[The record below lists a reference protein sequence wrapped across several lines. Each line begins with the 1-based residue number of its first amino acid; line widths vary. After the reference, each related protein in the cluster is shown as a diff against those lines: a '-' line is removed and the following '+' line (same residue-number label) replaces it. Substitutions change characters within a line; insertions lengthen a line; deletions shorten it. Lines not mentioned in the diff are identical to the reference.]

1 MTAPRPSVDVRS
13 SIVETF
19 RRDLVGPA
27 PQDADLARERLSEN
41 PSRWY
46 LTGFLAPADDP
57 LAQNRAGGAE
67 DDPSIQEEME
77 TDVGEPDD
85 AGAGGA
91 AGDAE
96 APEAPNTKRRFLPSS
111 LGLTVLLPPDVKEIE
126 AHISWG
132 DYRTEPPLPEDILL
146 PDEGS
151 EKDEEGKPKKKQRPL
166 VDWVRTPRQQIVRVS
181 VPEGRGDQ
189 IVVPESAAPQRPGGG
204 LVLETHARLFTYA
217 TPNGNVEVR
226 ALTVFLVNRRS
237 AVHRFYADVSF
248 VFQARLE
255 LTCTQGFR
263 PRRDLSG
270 YNSND
275 FDLRVADLHYRDVC
289 EWAVGRNAAAGW
301 EDEEEHAE
309 RVTRVWTDPLPQAE
323 VERVAPNEDV
333 DLKSRVVFGMEAL
346 AERAS
351 GGGTG
356 LNDAV
361 SALPV
366 LYAAWI
372 EAERKKIGE
381 LAVRRRETAERL
393 IADMEAAR
401 QRILDGIEILSR
413 NEIARNAFRF
423 MNLAVATAARRRN
436 AGATGD
442 PAAQP
447 APEWRPFQLAFILLN
462 IAGLSDRKHADRE
475 TADLLFFPTGGGK
488 TEAYLGLAAFVIALR
503 RLIGSGVLGAGVAV
517 IMRYTLRL
525 LTLDQLARA
534 AGVVCALELMRT
546 NPKNVD
552 EKGRHLLGDWP
563 IEIGL
568 WVGSDASPNRL
579 GGKGDAD
586 QTTAVGRVRRYRTGQ
601 DRRAPAPLKAC
612 PWCGT
617 PFTPQSFACV
627 PNDLAPINMEIR
639 CVNTACDFTRGR
651 PLPILTVDQP
661 IYRRLPAFLIAT
673 VDKFA
678 SLPWVGETGAFFG
691 HVDRFQEGV
700 GFYGPAEPRQ
710 GRKLDNNWSLD
721 PPDLIIQDE
730 LHLIAGPLG
739 TVAALYEAAIDQ
751 LASRRVGEKR
761 VRPKVIASTATVRR
775 ASDQIAALFD
785 RPRTS
790 IFPPPGIDRT
800 DSFFARTVPSSQDP
814 ARLYLGIA
822 AQGRGPKLVFLRAL
836 TTLLAAAKAEFDA
849 QAATSQP
856 GRNPADPYMTGLC
869 YFNALRELGGARRI
883 VEDEVRDRAA
893 RYGTQRR
900 RVDPKDSPFA
910 DRIIKEPMEIT
921 SRVSTDDVARAKQRL
936 DFVFGRDSDPVDVA
950 LATNM
955 ISVGLDILRLGL
967 MVVQGQPKTAAE
979 YIQATSRIGR
989 DQNRPG
995 LVVVVLNL
1003 HKPRDRTHFEQFGQF
1018 HRSFYRAVEATS
1030 VTPWAARAL
1039 DRALAAI
1046 VVAAARHIDPS
1057 LTPDTAAKELKNQG
1071 ATRAAVRDAI
1081 VSRAPPNAVPGGRA
1095 TLAALVDGLLDAWIE
1110 TADEQS
1116 EGGNVFGYAD
1126 KRSPHRLLHM
1136 PLAPEIPNLSA
1147 AHQRFVAGRSM
1158 RDVEPS
1164 VALNPRDPKGE
1175 RIANAD
1181 DLA

>member
-1 MTAPRPSVDVRS
+1 MTTPRQSVDVRS
-13 SIVETF
+13 SIVNTF
-19 RRDLVGPA
+19 RRDLVGPG
-27 PQDADLARERLSEN
+27 PQDVDLERERLNEN

-46 LTGFLAPADDP
+46 LIGFLAPADDP
-57 LAQNRAGGAE
+57 LAQKGARGAE
-67 DDPSIQEEME
+67 DDPSTQEEME
-77 TDVGEPDD
+77 TDVEEPDD
-85 AGAGGA
+85 LGAGGA
-91 AGDAE
+91 AGDTE
-96 APEAPNTKRRFLPSS
+96 PPDAPTTKRRFLPSS
-111 LGLTVLLPPDVKEIE
+111 IGLTVLLPPDVKEIE
-126 AHISWG
+126 ARICWG
-132 DYRTEPPLPEDILL
+132 DYQTEPPLPEITLL
-146 PDEGS
+146 PAEADDKGE
-151 EKDEEGKPKKKQRPL
+151 DGKPKKKRPL
-166 VDWVRTPRQQIVRVS
+166 VDWVRTPRQESVRVV

-189 IVVPESAAPQRPGGG
+189 IVVPESAAPQRSGGG
-204 LVLETHARLFTYA
+204 LVLETHARLFTYP
-217 TPNGNVEVR
+217 TPSGNEQVR

-255 LTCTQGFR
+255 LTCTHGFR

-270 YNSND
+270 YNSGD
-275 FDLRVADLHYRDVC
+275 LDLRVADLHYRDVC
-289 EWAVGRNAAAGW
+289 EWAVGRNAAADW
-301 EDEEEHAE
+301 DAEEELAE

-323 VERVAPNEDV
+323 VERIAPNEDV

-346 AERAS
+346 AERTS
-351 GGGTG
+351 GDGTR
-356 LNDAV
+356 LNDAL
-361 SALPV
+361 SGLPA
-366 LYAAWI
+366 LYATWI
-372 EAERKKIGE
+372 DVERNKIGG

-413 NEIARNAFRF
+413 NEIARHAFRF
-423 MNLAVATAARRRN
+423 MNLAVASAARRRN

-442 PAAQP
+442 PTAQP

-475 TADLLFFPTGGGK
+475 IADLLFFPTGGGK
-488 TEAYLGLAAFVIALR
+488 TEAYLGLAAFVIAHR
-503 RLIGSGVLGAGVAV
+503 RLIGPGLLGAGVAV

-525 LTLDQLARA
+525 LTLDQLGRA

-546 NPKNVD
+546 DPKNVD
-552 EKGRHLLGDWP
+552 QKGRSLLGDWP

-568 WVGSDASPNRL
+568 WVGSDASSNRL

-586 QTTAVGRVRRYRTGQ
+586 QTTAVGRVRRYRTGR
-601 DRRAPAPLKAC
+601 DKRAPAPIKAC

-617 PFTPQSFACV
+617 AFTAQSFACV

-651 PLPILTVDQP
+651 PLPILTVDEP

-739 TVAALYEAAIDQ
+739 TVAGLYETAIDQ
-751 LASRRVGEKR
+751 LASRRIGEKR
-761 VRPKVIASTATVRR
+761 VRPKVVASTATVRR

-800 DSFFARTVPSSQDP
+800 DSFFARTVSSSQEP

-836 TTLLAAAKAEFDA
+836 TTLLATAKAEFDA

-856 GRNPADPYMTGLC
+856 GKNSADPYMTALC

-936 DFVFGRDSDPVDVA
+936 DFVFGRDPDPVDVA

-989 DQNRPG
+989 DHNRPG

-1039 DRALAAI
+1039 DRALAAV

-1057 LTPDTAAKELKNQG
+1057 LTPDTAVKELKNQS
-1071 ATRAAVRDAI
+1071 ATRTAVRNAI
-1081 VSRAPPNAVPGGRA
+1081 VSRAPPNAVPGGSA
-1095 TLAALVDGLLDAWIE
+1095 ALAALVDGLLDAWIE

-1116 EGGNVFGYAD
+1116 QGGNVFGYAER
-1126 KRSPHRLLHM
+1126 RSPHRLLHM

-1175 RIANAD
+1175 KIANAD